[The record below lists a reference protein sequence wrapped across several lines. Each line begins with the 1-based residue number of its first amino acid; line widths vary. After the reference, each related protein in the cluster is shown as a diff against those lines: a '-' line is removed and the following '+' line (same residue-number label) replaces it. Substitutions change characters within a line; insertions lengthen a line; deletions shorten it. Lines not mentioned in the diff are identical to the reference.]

1 MSDLSEVL
9 PERFQA
15 WFAARGWAPRP
26 HQLDLLRI
34 AGAGRS
40 ALLVAPTGAG
50 KTLAGFLPSLVALA
64 ERGTQKLKPA
74 GLHTL
79 YVSPLKALAV
89 DIARNLDAPIAEMG
103 LPVRVET
110 RTGDTPA
117 HKRTRQISRPP
128 DILLTTPEQL
138 ALLIAHREAAEFF
151 SGLRCVVL
159 DELHALVTSKR
170 GDLLSL
176 ALARLHRLS
185 PGLAAIGLSATVREP
200 DELRKYLVPQGPLPF
215 PPSAGA
221 PPTLHDETAD
231 TVVGPGVGPLSRA
244 GEGEER
250 ELTEPDSTAT
260 PGADVPD
267 PETPRPSPQP
277 SPARERGQVAPPMAD
292 LVTVAGGA
300 KADLRM
306 LDLGRALPISGHTAW
321 HSMPAIYELI
331 KEHRTTLVFVNTR
344 LQAEYT
350 FQELW
355 RLNED
360 ALPIAIHHGSLDAQ
374 QRRRVEAAMA
384 AGQLRAIVCTATLDL
399 GIDWGDVDLVVNVGA
414 PKGASRIMQRI
425 GRANH
430 RMDEPSKAY
439 LVPGNRFEML
449 ECQAALDAVEEAA
462 QDTPDAR
469 QGALDV
475 LAQHV
480 LGMACAD
487 AFDPVD
493 LYDEIVSAVPYAGL
507 TWEAFEQVVDYVAT
521 GGYALRAYERFAKI
535 LRGPDGLW
543 RVRDA
548 RTAQAYRMNVGTI
561 VEAARVRVRLGRTL
575 RGKPGT
581 VLPKS
586 GRVLGEIEDEFAETL
601 TVGDT
606 FLFAGETLRFEGLA
620 EDECLVTRAPPGTD
634 PAIPSYAGAKFP
646 LSTFLAARVRALI
659 ADPFAWDRLP
669 KQIGEYLVQQ
679 RRRSVLPGER
689 DLLVETFPRGKRY
702 YLTAFPFEGRLAH
715 QTLGMLLTRRLERDG
730 LRPLGFAAN
739 DYGIAIWTT
748 RDVSERAARDP
759 DFIGDLFAVDMLGD
773 DLEAWLDESA
783 MMKRTFRQCAVI
795 AGLIERHHP
804 GQKKSGRQVTIST
817 DLIYDVLRKHQPDHL
832 LLRAARQDAA
842 TGLLDVRRLGMMLER
857 IQGRIIHRSLDRVSP
872 LSVSVMLEIGR
883 ERVYGEGA
891 DEILAEA
898 EAELLQE
905 ALS

>member
-1 MSDLSEVL
+1 M
-9 PERFQA
+9 
-15 WFAARGWAPRP
+15 
-26 HQLDLLRI
+26 
-34 AGAGRS
+34 
-40 ALLVAPTGAG
+40 APTGAG

-64 ERGTQKLKPA
+64 ERGPQRKAA

-89 DIARNLDAPIAEMG
+89 DIARNLDAPIAEMA

-200 DELRKYLVPQGPLPF
+200 DELRKYLVPQGPLP
-215 PPSAGA
+215 PPPAARGDGA
-221 PPTLHDETAD
+221 SSPDASPP
-231 TVVGPGVGPLSRA
+231 P
-244 GEGEER
+244 
-250 ELTEPDSTAT
+250 
-260 PGADVPD
+260 
-267 PETPRPSPQP
+267 PRPSPGRDGEP
-277 SPARERGQVAPPMAD
+277 VAPPMAD

-321 HSMPAIYELI
+321 HSMPAIYDLI
-331 KEHRTTLVFVNTR
+331 REHRTTLVFVNTR

-355 RLNED
+355 RLNDD

-487 AFDPVD
+487 AFDPLH
-493 LYDEIVSAVPYAGL
+493 LYDEIVSAAPYAGL
-507 TWEAFEQVVDYVAT
+507 TWESFEQVVDYVAT

-535 LRGPDGLW
+535 LRGADGLW

-581 VLPKS
+581 VLPKT

-620 EDECLVTRAPPGTD
+620 EDECLVTRAPAGTD

-659 ADPFAWDRLP
+659 ADPFEWDRLP
-669 KQIGEYLVQQ
+669 EQIGAYLLQQ

-715 QTLGMLLTRRLERDG
+715 QTLGMLLTRRLERSG

-739 DYGIAIWTT
+739 DYGIAIWST
-748 RDVSERAARDP
+748 RDVSERAAIDP